1 MSSFKTNLTFKSANC
16 FIESISVGRKKMV
29 VAKKVY
35 KWGKRSIKGFLSF
48 SLFYQM
54 LTSILPWINKFIPI
68 IKKCRKKLKCL
79 IFRFWCNYKIRL
91 FYSTELYYI
100 TLLSLQ
106 QKNSESLSAILFT
119 ETTNWPKIN
128 SFLFLWFFSKS
139 SGYAEIENTN
149 FWRGIT

>member
-16 FIESISVGRKKMV
+16 FIESISVGRKEMV

-48 SLFYQM
+48 SLFCQM

-68 IKKCRKKLKCL
+68 IKKCRKNRKCL

-119 ETTNWPKIN
+119 ETN
-128 SFLFLWFFSKS
+128 
-139 SGYAEIENTN
+139 
-149 FWRGIT
+149 